1 MSITRKHENT
11 RSGARMLLHAIKK
24 AIDVLQK
31 KAGKMNED
39 ATDILDA
46 IDNEEKKS

>member
-1 MSITRKHENT
+1 MGIPFPDV
-11 RSGARMLLHAIKK
+11 IKK

-39 ATDILDA
+39 ASDILDA
-46 IDNEEKKS
+46 IDEDDSDQNK

>member
-1 MSITRKHENT
+1 MGVSYPD
-11 RSGARMLLHAIKK
+11 AIKK

-39 ATDILDA
+39 ASDILDA
-46 IDNEEKKS
+46 IDDDSKQK